1 MRNFLIA
8 FFFFLLWFSVALFY
22 FTTDLSIS
30 AIEFISKPFSSQ
42 VNPDNFVEKKD
53 TTIYKSPV
61 NESMESLSS
70 SLEPNQVKLSIV
82 DPFNELIIE
91 LDSLSIKKNLDS
103 VFIQKQPL
111 TYFEP
116 LVKYLFD
123 NTETGI
129 IISSDYSANEKFM
142 TPNIGIQRSQY
153 IKNELEKL
161 GIDKQRIRLK
171 SDIKEIKFSNDGF
184 SAGGISIET
193 FKLSENDLME
203 IEKNKVRN
211 FIVYPRFTFS
221 KIIINKEMKEF
232 AEELKT
238 ILTENE
244 SYTVK
249 IIGHTDN
256 IGSKADNFQMGLKY
270 AKQAMWYLVN
280 REGIDPKRLT
290 ALSKGEDNPIED
302 NNTASGRK
310 NNLRIEFVIE

>member
-8 FFFFLLWFSVALFY
+8 FLFFLLWCSVAFLY

-42 VNPDNFVEKKD
+42 VNPDNFAEKKD

-61 NESMESLSS
+61 NESLESLSS
-70 SLEPNQVKLSIV
+70 LVEPNQAKLSIV
-82 DPFNELIIE
+82 DPSNELIIE

-103 VFIQKQPL
+103 VFFQKLSL

-123 NTETGI
+123 NKETGI

-153 IKNELEKL
+153 IKNELAKL
-161 GIDKQRIRLK
+161 GIDKQRINLK
-171 SDIKEIKFSNDGF
+171 SNIKEIKYSNDGF

-193 FKLSENDLME
+193 FKLSEKDLME

-221 KIIINKEMKEF
+221 KIIVNKELKEF
-232 AEELKT
+232 AKELKT

-244 SYTVK
+244 SYSVK

-270 AKQAMWYLVN
+270 AQQAGWYLIN
-280 REGIDPKRLT
+280 REGVDPKRLT
-290 ALSKGEDNPIED
+290 VLSKGEENPIDD
-302 NNTASGRK
+302 NNTVAGRK